1 MEFFETVI
9 KRRSIRHF
17 TADPVRED
25 DLLTMLEAARL
36 APSSHNQQ
44 PWHFIVIRDRELIAK
59 LKDTVSAALDAQ
71 IEAADSEERK
81 KALSGRRFNAIHV
94 FDAPVVMVAL
104 THPWPNPTPEDQPPF
119 NQGLQSVA
127 AAITHLH
134 LAATALGY
142 GGCWATLPLELAQT
156 EIEAILGV
164 EKPWFAVAV
173 LSIGV
178 PDKMPREIPRKSI
191 EEIVTFK

>member
-1 MEFFETVI
+1 
-9 KRRSIRHF
+9 
-17 TADPVRED
+17 
-25 DLLTMLEAARL
+25 
-36 APSSHNQQ
+36 
-44 PWHFIVIRDRELIAK
+44 
-59 LKDTVSAALDAQ
+59 
-71 IEAADSEERK
+71 
-81 KALSGRRFNAIHV
+81 
-94 FDAPVVMVAL
+94 VAL